1 MERLADTQYP
11 VLDVIKKRWSPYV
24 FADRPVEKQKL
35 RCLLEAARWAA
46 SSFNEQPW
54 RFIIATREDK
64 AAFDKALGCLVEA
77 NQAWAQHVPVLML
90 TVTRDN
96 FTKNDKPNRV
106 SQHDLALAMGNLT
119 LQAAAMDLF
128 VHQMAGIDQ
137 DKVRET
143 YAVPDGYT
151 PQTGVAIGYQGDNAA
166 VADEIKKRDQGARQ
180 RMPFDQFVFGPKFG
194 EPSGLF

>member
-54 RFIIATREDK
+54 RFILATKGDQ
-64 AAFDKALGCLVEA
+64 AAFEKLLGCLVEA
-77 NQAWAQHVPVLML
+77 NQAWAKHVPVLMIGISK
-90 TVTRDN
+90 DN

-119 LQAAAMDLF
+119 LQAASMDLY

-143 YAVPDGYT
+143 FAVPDGFT
-151 PQTGVAIGYQGDNAA
+151 PQTGIAIGYHGTNDA
-166 VADEIKKRDQGARQ
+166 VPDDIRKRDQGKRE
-180 RMPFDQFVFGPKFG
+180 RMPFDQFVFGEKFG
-194 EPSGLF
+194 TPSGLF